1 MQTCTQA
8 HDAPRSLR
16 VPGSFRNGLLCPR
29 ALVGSVNEIAC
40 PWSGSHRLL
49 LVGHEASRT
58 RERRRCSSSVGW
70 ARLEP
75 SASAF
80 PPLLRVTAILERAGT
95 RDSDAPGTCLRGGV
109 VTGREACG
117 GHTGAPFSLRDRG
130 PFPWPVS
137 WENPD
142 SHPGFARRSDSCSTS
157 SWGSR
162 GNESPQSTGATSVF
176 GWPWG
181 VSPQNV
187 TLAILTVF
195 KCTVLGH

>member
-1 MQTCTQA
+1 MPASARGKRERDRLSLVRIPQA
-8 HDAPRSLR
+8 APR
-16 VPGSFRNGLLCPR
+16 GPR
-29 ALVGSVNEIAC
+29 GFSDQ
-40 PWSGSHRLL
+40 G
-49 LVGHEASRT
+49 T
-58 RERRRCSSSVGW
+58 
-70 ARLEP
+70 
-75 SASAF
+75 
-80 PPLLRVTAILERAGT
+80 PPLFFQCWVGQAGAQRT
-95 RDSDAPGTCLRGGV
+95 GFPASPSGNSDSGKSWDPGFQRPRTCLRGGV
-109 VTGREACG
+109 VNGREACG

-195 KCTVLGH
+195 RCTVLGH